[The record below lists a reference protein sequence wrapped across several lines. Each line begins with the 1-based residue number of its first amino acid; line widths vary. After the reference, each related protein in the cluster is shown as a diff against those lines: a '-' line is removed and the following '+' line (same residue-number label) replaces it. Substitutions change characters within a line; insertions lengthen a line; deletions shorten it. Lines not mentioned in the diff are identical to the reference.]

1 MSQKP
6 AKRPL
11 IVSHEMIG
19 RMLQRH
25 LLGVDPQAALARPHP
40 HDVVFQIDPD
50 SQEYRHV
57 A

>member
-11 IVSHEMIG
+11 IVSPEMIG

-25 LLGVDPQAALARPHP
+25 LLGLDPQGHYFA
-40 HDVVFQIDPD
+40 V
-50 SQEYRHV
+50 S
-57 A
+57 